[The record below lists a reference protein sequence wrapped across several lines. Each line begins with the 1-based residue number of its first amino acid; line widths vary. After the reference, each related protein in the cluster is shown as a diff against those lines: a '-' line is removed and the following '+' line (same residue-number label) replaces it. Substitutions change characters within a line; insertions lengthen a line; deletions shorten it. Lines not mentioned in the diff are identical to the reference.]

1 MDQNMIVVG
10 LQSPRDSSSIC
21 PIFQG
26 DPGTPGPQGRPGPSG
41 QLVGI
46 LLPFKVF
53 IYFAFC
59 S

>member
-1 MDQNMIVVG
+1 MIVVG